1 MAGKTGRFI
10 TPARAQEGEPMM
22 NDRLSKALVA
32 LLAVA
37 AVGACDDPPI
47 EPGDNEAARL
57 TTNPSFVV
65 IEAGASRSVSA
76 FLVND
81 LGNPVAGSVT
91 FSACNA
97 GVSVVADTAQSD
109 LEPGTNFVITGNTLG
124 ESCVNVSGAGF
135 EGTVGVRVVPAEIE
149 VSLADT
155 ILSGETASAT
165 VAFFNTSG
173 TAATGFD
180 VDEVTFSSLDEDIAV
195 VDAAG
200 VVTGQAPG
208 TVEIVAALKSGL
220 GAPRA
225 DTITVEVVP
234 GTFTGSMSPTSAE
247 PGDTVTITAGTQGF
261 DDTTVLSFGGEPAL
275 VISQS
280 ETEIVAVVPFG
291 GVGSFLLTGLGENE
305 VASVGTYT
313 TAETDVADPYEDVDG
328 FSDDGFSNPPT
339 VPLPGAFYGSIEPGN
354 PNDILEFTVS
364 AAQAGTYELTVSWFE
379 EDSDI
384 DIFLFPEGAPLSCA
398 ADLLGCSGATGAF
411 PEGGE
416 VTLAPGTYRLW
427 VNLYDDHDTGLTT
440 YSATLE

>member
-37 AVGACDDPPI
+37 AVGACEDPPI

-65 IEAGASRSVSA
+65 IEAGASRTVSA

-81 LGNPVAGSVT
+81 LGNPVAGSVS

-97 GVSVVADTAQSD
+97 GISVAEDPDQSD
-109 LEPGTNFVITGNTLG
+109 LEPGTSFVVTGNTLG

-135 EGTVGVRVVPAEIE
+135 DGTVGVRVVPADITL
-149 VSLADT
+149 SLTDT
-155 ILSGETASAT
+155 ILSGESSTAT

-180 VDEVTFSSLDEDIAV
+180 LDDVTFESLDEDVAV
-195 VDAAG
+195 VDASG
-200 VVTGQAPG
+200 VVTAQAPG
-208 TVEIVAALKSGL
+208 TVEIAVVLKSGL
-220 GAPRA
+220 GAPRG
-225 DTITVEVVP
+225 DTITVTVVP
-234 GTFTGSMSPTSAE
+234 GTFSGSISPTSAE
-247 PGDTVTITAGTQGF
+247 PGDTVTITAGSQGF
-261 DDTTVLSFGGEPAL
+261 DDTTVLTFGGEPAL
-275 VISQS
+275 IISQS

-313 TAETDVADPYEDVDG
+313 TAQTDATDPYEDVDG
-328 FSDDGFSNPPT
+328 FSDDSFTNPPT

-364 AAQAGTYELTVSWFE
+364 AAQAGTYQLTVSWFE
-379 EDSDI
+379 EDSDL
-384 DIFLFPEGAPLSCA
+384 DIFLFPEGAPLTCA
-398 ADLLGCSGATGAF
+398 ADLLGCGGASAAF

-440 YSATLE
+440 YEATLE